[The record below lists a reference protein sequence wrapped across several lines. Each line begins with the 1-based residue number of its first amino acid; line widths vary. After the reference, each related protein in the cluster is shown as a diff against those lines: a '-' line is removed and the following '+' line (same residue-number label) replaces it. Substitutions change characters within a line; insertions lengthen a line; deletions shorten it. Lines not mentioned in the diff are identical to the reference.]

1 MLRIVAYDIA
11 DPRRLRAM
19 AKACLDYG
27 IRAEKSV
34 FECRLETE
42 AFEAMWKRLVEIA
55 DPETDALVAYPVC
68 QGCERAI
75 RTYGLPLHAEASS
88 VYVF

>member
-11 DPRRLRAM
+11 DPKRLRAM

-34 FECRLETE
+34 FECRLETDV
-42 AFEAMWKRLVEIA
+42 FEAMWKRLVDIA
-55 DPETDALVAYPVC
+55 DPDEDALVVYPVC
-68 QGCERAI
+68 QGCERSV
-75 RTYGLPLHAEASS
+75 RTFGQPLHTEASS
-88 VYVF
+88 VYVV